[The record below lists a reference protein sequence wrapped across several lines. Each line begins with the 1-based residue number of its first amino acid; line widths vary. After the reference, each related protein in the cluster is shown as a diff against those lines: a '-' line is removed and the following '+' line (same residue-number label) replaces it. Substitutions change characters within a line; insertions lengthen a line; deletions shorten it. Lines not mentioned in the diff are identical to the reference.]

1 MKAIN
6 ISLFRKNLKKY
17 IDSVT
22 ENNETLIIPR
32 NKEENA
38 VVILSMETYNA
49 LTETDY
55 LLSSEA
61 NRNRLME
68 SMEQAK
74 EGKTV
79 KVKQSKLKTS
89 DVIKKASKNS
99 EESE

>member
-22 ENNETLIIPR
+22 EDNETLIIPR

-49 LTETDY
+49 LKETDY

-68 SMEQAK
+68 SIVQAR

-79 KVKQSKLKTS
+79 KMKRSKFKTS
-89 DVIKKASKNS
+89 VVTKKLPRNS
-99 EESE
+99 EESK

>member
-61 NRNRLME
+61 NRNRLMD

-79 KVKQSKLKTS
+79 KMKRSEFKTS
-89 DVIKKASKNS
+89 VDTKKLPRNS